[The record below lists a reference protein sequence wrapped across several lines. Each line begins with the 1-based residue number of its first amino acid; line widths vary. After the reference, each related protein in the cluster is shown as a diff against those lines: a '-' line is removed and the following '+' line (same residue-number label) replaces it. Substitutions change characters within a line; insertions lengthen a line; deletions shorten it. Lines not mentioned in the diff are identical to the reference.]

1 MVIIRPIEFEDIE
14 KRGFLEILENLVPV
28 GLDRIRAKQ
37 ILQEIKSNP
46 LHKIFVAQE
55 EEGIEQQQQ
64 EQQPQTQ
71 TQEDIDKKKKTK
83 VVGTTTLLVEPKFIH
98 KGMRVGY
105 IEDVSVRK
113 GYDGLGI
120 GSQLITYATQDAIS
134 VEGCGKI
141 LLYCSKNTM
150 PFYEKLG
157 YKLVDD
163 AFLMKFER

>member
-14 KRGFLEILENLVPV
+14 KRGFLEVLENLVPV

-163 AFLMKFER
+163 AFVMKFER

>member
-1 MVIIRPIEFEDIE
+1 LVIIRAIEFEDIE
-14 KRGFLEILENLVPV
+14 DRGYLEVLENLVPV

-37 ILQEIKSNP
+37 ILEEIRSNP

-55 EEGIEQQQQ
+55 DKGMEQQ
-64 EQQPQTQ
+64 EQGQQRQ
-71 TQEDIDKKKKTK
+71 IQAQGDIDKGKKSK
-83 VVGTTTLLVEPKFIH
+83 VVGTTTLLVEPKFINR
-98 KGMRVGY
+98 GMRVGY

-120 GSQLITYATQDAIS
+120 GSQLITYATQNAIS

-157 YKLVDD
+157 YKLLDD
-163 AFLMKFER
+163 SFLMIFER

>member
-1 MVIIRPIEFEDIE
+1 LVIIRPIEFEDIE
-14 KRGFLEILENLVPV
+14 KRGFLEVLENLVPV

-55 EEGIEQQQQ
+55 EEGIEQQ
-64 EQQPQTQ
+64 EQQIQAQ
-71 TQEDIDKKKKTK
+71 GDIDKKKKTK
-83 VVGTTTLLVEPKFIH
+83 VVGTTTLLVEPKFIN

-120 GSQLITYATQDAIS
+120 GSQLIAYATQDAIS
-134 VEGCGKI
+134 VEGCRKI

-163 AFLMKFER
+163 TFLMKFER